1 MIKRFLLLFILFS
14 YNFFYS
20 QEVYSLSI
28 DWHTTSKSTYDLN
41 NRFNFFDSSVFVGN
55 KVFFEV
61 YFNSNSSSSSFKLIN
76 FETVPVNSFELS
88 YLNFYNLSIP
98 DSIDYRFNTVS
109 DRGNSKVSFFAFP
122 FVRKGSIIYKV
133 ISFNILQEKKSNFF
147 NKRGNSNSFTN
158 SSVLSEGNG
167 LWYKYKVF
175 EDGFYKIDYN
185 DLKSIGLDLNNL
197 SPNSIHI
204 YGNGFGKLPESN
216 ADFRPD
222 DLLENAI
229 EVVGGDDGSIDPQ
242 DYILFY
248 ATGSS
253 RWKLVDSLFSKDLNI
268 YSDFSCYF
276 LRIDSKESPKRIR
289 TLDYTS
295 LVSTATIESYNYY
308 DIHELDDT
316 SLVLAGQRWYGEIY
330 DNVLSRDYLFN
341 LPSKA
346 VSSLKFDVS
355 IAHNARGL
363 GSAFSIFQFNNSL
376 FNYSIP
382 SVGKDYSRSSFRFSL
397 NSTNLSNVLSTALN
411 RNNPSVIA
419 FLDKIE
425 LNTRCELSYPGK
437 NFHFR
442 SLSGIGLGSILK
454 YNLKNVSQNLT
465 IYDISNRTDVKKV
478 SSIIIN
484 DVLSFSYPG
493 DTLYEFS
500 TFNGIDLKTPQ
511 FVNVVS
517 NQNLHRIEFADLL
530 IVTPSLFISEAKR
543 LARIHQDEGLV
554 VEVVTDEQV
563 YNEFSSGIVDPTAI
577 KWFAKMVYDRSKNRI
592 DHSLSSLL
600 LFGDGT
606 FDPKNRI
613 ANNNYMLPTYQFLES
628 EDFLS
633 AMVSDDYFGMLDNS
647 ESIANSDL
655 LDIGVGRML
664 ISSIEQAK
672 VQVDKIEQYLKV
684 GIQSDSIDCCNV
696 LSKSAL
702 GDWRSRVVQI
712 VDDEEEGYFIE
723 KDSEPQSKTI
733 EFNHPEINLVKLY
746 SDAFKQEV
754 QAGGQRYPEL
764 QNRLNQEIK
773 KGALIF
779 NYTGHGGPAGAAE
792 ERFIT
797 IPQINSWTNYSTLPL
812 FVSSTCEFTKY
823 DDPTQTSAG
832 EWMVLNPKGGAIA
845 LMTTTRPVFF
855 GVNTETGNYFFKQ
868 VFQRDKNN
876 EPLMLGEIIRRTKN
890 QSSANSNKRSFTL
903 IGDPALRLA
912 LPRYKVVVDSING
925 ESIKTSMD
933 TIRAL
938 SKTSISGHVE
948 NMAGAYLPLNGIISP
963 TFFDK
968 AKVLSTLGQDT
979 KSPIIS
985 FLSQE
990 SILFRGRTSVKAGR
1004 FNFEFITP
1012 KDIDYNYGKG
1022 KISLYGNLDSTDAL
1036 GYIDSVFVGGID
1048 SKGVLDSIGP
1058 TISMYL
1064 NNERFVNHGLTSNN
1078 PKLIVKLVD
1087 ESGINTTGNGLGHDL
1102 ILILDHKVSNPIVLN
1117 SYYQADLDSYKHG
1130 RVVYD
1135 FSNLSDGEHHLKLK
1149 VWDVNNNPSEKELTF
1164 LVRNSME
1171 NYLGRVYNYP
1181 NPFTTQTNFFL
1192 EYNVNCI
1199 DLDVNIEV
1207 FTISGKLVKTI
1218 NSKINQLGVV
1228 SEGIAWNG
1236 LDEFGDRL
1244 AKGVYV
1250 YRVTTKNSSGNRT
1263 EKLEKLVIF

>member
-1 MIKRFLLLFILFS
+1 MLKRFLFLFILFS
-14 YNFFYS
+14 SNFFYS

-28 DWHTTSKSTYDLN
+28 DWHTSNNSTFVPN
-41 NRFNFFDSSVFVGN
+41 KQFSFFDSSVFVGN
-55 KVFFEV
+55 KLYVQT
-61 YFNSNSSSSSFKLIN
+61 YLNSYSSIDFKLIN
-76 FETVPVNSFELS
+76 IETVPVNPFELS
-88 YLNFYNLSIP
+88 YLNFYNFQIP
-98 DSIDYRFNTVS
+98 DTIDYRLNLVS

-122 FVRKGSIIYKV
+122 FVRKGVTIHKV
-133 ISFNILQEKKSNFF
+133 ISFKFYKDKTSQLSK
-147 NKRGNSNSFTN
+147 KRGKSNSFAK

-185 DLKSIGLDLNNL
+185 DLKSLGLDLTNL

-216 ADFRPD
+216 AEFRPD

-248 ATGSS
+248 GTGSS
-253 RWKLVDSLFSKDLNI
+253 RWKSVDSLFTRDLNI

-289 TLDYTS
+289 ILDYS
-295 LVSTATIESYNYY
+295 NLAPTATIDSYNYY

-330 DNVLSRDYLFN
+330 DNVLSRDFSFN
-341 LPSKA
+341 LPSKS
-346 VSSLKFDVS
+346 VSSLKFDFS

-363 GSAFSIFQFNNSL
+363 GSAFTISRLNNTL
-376 FNYSIP
+376 YDFSIP
-382 SVGKDYSRSSFRFSL
+382 SVGTDYTRSSFRFNV
-397 NSTNLSNVLSTALN
+397 NSTNLSNVLSTALK
-411 RNNPSVIA
+411 RNNPSVIV

-425 LNTRCELSYPGK
+425 LNTKCELSYPGR
-437 NFHFR
+437 NFQFR

-454 YNLKNVSQNLT
+454 YNLKNASQSLNVFDVT
-465 IYDISNRTDVKKV
+465 DRTDVKKV
-478 SSIIIN
+478 RSN
-484 DVLSFSYPG
+484 VLNEVLSFSYLG
-493 DTLYEFS
+493 DTLYEFA
-500 TFNGIDLKTPQ
+500 TFNGTELKTPQ

-517 NQNLHRIEFADLL
+517 NQNLHSIEFADLL
-530 IVTPSLFISEAKR
+530 IVTPTLFLNEARR
-543 LARIHQDEGLV
+543 LARIHQTEGLV

-563 YNEFSSGIVDPTAI
+563 YNEFSSGVVDPTAI
-577 KWFAKMVYDRSKNRI
+577 KWFAKMVYDRSKSRVN
-592 DHSLSSLL
+592 HSLTSLL

-647 ESIANSDL
+647 ESISNADL

-664 ISSIEQAK
+664 ISTIEQSK
-672 VQVDKIEQYLKV
+672 VQVDKIEQYLKT
-684 GIQSDSIDCCNV
+684 GIQSDSIDCCGV
-696 LSKSAL
+696 LTKSGF

-712 VDDEEEGYFIE
+712 VDDEEDGYFIN

-733 EFNHPEINLVKLY
+733 DFNHPEMNLVKLY

-764 QNRLNQEIK
+764 QNRLTQEIMN
-773 KGALIF
+773 GALIF

-925 ESIKTSMD
+925 ESIKTSID

-938 SKTSISGHVE
+938 SRTSISGHVE
-948 NMAGAYLPLNGIISP
+948 NMVGAYLPLNGVISP

-968 AKVLSTLGQDT
+968 AKILSTLGQDPG
-979 KSPIIS
+979 SPIIS
-985 FLSQE
+985 FSSQE
-990 SILFRGRTSVKAGR
+990 SILFKGRTSVKGGR

-1012 KDIDYNYGKG
+1012 KDIDYSYGKG

-1036 GYIDSVFVGGID
+1036 GYFDSVFVGGID

-1064 NNERFVNHGLTSNN
+1064 NNERFVNQGLTSSS

-1102 ILILDHKVSNPIVLN
+1102 ILILDHKASNPIVLN

-1164 LVRNSME
+1164 TVRNSKE

-1181 NPFTTQTNFFL
+1181 NPFTTLTNFFL

-1199 DLDVNIEV
+1199 DLDVKIEV

-1228 SEGIAWNG
+1228 SEGIAWDG

-1250 YRVTTKNSSGNRT
+1250 YRVSTKNSSGNQT